1 MESKTLYI
9 PHPLVIIRFLIVN
22 LYYMQLFDPSYDKN
36 SYNKFLNKINLLVN
50 TEALLKKYNLI
61 NYIGVFIDERISKF
75 QLGAT
80 IYRPWQYKTKY
91 NKLLT

>member
-1 MESKTLYI
+1 MYTNKENIHNGKLLITRKAVYPS
-9 PHPLVIIRFLIVN
+9 VILRTSNFIGKS
-22 LYYMQLFDPSYDKN
+22 D
-36 SYNKFLNKINLLVN
+36 
-50 TEALLKKYNLI
+50 NLI
-61 NYIGVFIDERISKF
+61 NYIGVFIDERINKF